1 MSRHSERSRPL
12 GRHRAPIGALAALRA
27 PFWHSGEP
35 TVLFRAMAGGAALLI
50 AAASLSA
57 LPQPVAGAAQPPAA
71 SQSSNALSTVSK
83 SGTDASDTVVKGL
96 EGAKVD
102 DMFGRGGTIRPQ
114 DHLLV
119 HDVYLA
125 EVKPAGQVGT
135 DWDYEK
141 IVQVVPGDQAFAPA
155 SASGCAL

>member
-83 SGTDASDTVVKGL
+83 SGTDTATNSTAVNFTVERKPDDTPI
-96 EGAKVD
+96 ARNYD
-102 DMFGRGGTIRPQ
+102 RGMLYYQERK
-114 DHLLV
+114 L
-119 HDVYLA
+119 
-125 EVKPAGQVGT
+125 
-135 DWDYEK
+135 
-141 IVQVVPGDQAFAPA
+141 
-155 SASGCAL
+155 